1 MVEILFAGDFC
12 PNKELQNQ
20 INSGDL
26 HDIFGEYLP
35 IIQNSDYAVV
45 NFETSVK
52 PDGAKPIEKC
62 GVHLSCSAKSIEF
75 LNSAGFGLLTL
86 ANNHFYDYGDQGV
99 AETLKACQKVGID
112 SVGGG
117 VDIYNASRI
126 FHQIIK
132 NKRFA
137 FINVCEHEFS
147 IATENKGGS
156 NPLNPV
162 QQFYSIKEACSI
174 ADYVIV
180 IVHGGHEHYQLPS
193 PRMKETYRFF
203 IDAGADL
210 VINHHQHCFSG
221 YELYKGK
228 LIFYGLGNFLFD
240 SPYKEDNNFWE
251 GYLVKVRFLESNL
264 EYTLIPYYQCKG
276 KIGLSSLHGEELDS
290 FNRKINELNEIIIND
305 QNLSTAFEERLGQTK
320 KTYLMTFEPSRPLF
334 LMKLIKKIGL
344 GNIFIS
350 KEGQKFLY
358 NRIACESHRDS
369 IIQILINEIR

>member
-1 MVEILFAGDFC
+1 LK
-12 PNKELQNQ
+12 N
-20 INSGDL
+20 
-26 HDIFGEYLP
+26 
-35 IIQNSDYAVV
+35 
-45 NFETSVK
+45 
-52 PDGAKPIEKC
+52 
-62 GVHLSCSAKSIEF
+62 
-75 LNSAGFGLLTL
+75 AGFSLLTL
-86 ANNHFYDYGDQGV
+86 ANNHFYDYGDRGV
-99 AETLKACQKVGID
+99 AETLKVCQKVGID

-117 VDIYNASRI
+117 VDIYDASRI
-126 FHQIIK
+126 FYQIIK

-137 FINVCEHEFS
+137 FINICEHEFS
-147 IATENKGGS
+147 IATETKGGS
-156 NPLNPV
+156 NPLNPI
-162 QQFYSIKEACSI
+162 QQFYNIKEACSI
-174 ADYVIV
+174 VDYVIV

-193 PRMKETYRFF
+193 PRMKEAYRFF

-251 GYLVKVRFLESNL
+251 GYMVKIMFLESKL

-276 KIGLSSLHGEELDS
+276 NIGLSSLNGEEQNS
-290 FNRKINELNEIIIND
+290 FNKKINELNEIIIND
-305 QNLSTAFEERLGQTK
+305 KNLSNAFEKRLGQIK

-344 GNIFIS
+344 GISFIS
-350 KEGQKFLY
+350 KEGQKLLF

-369 IIQILINEIR
+369 IIQVLIKEIR